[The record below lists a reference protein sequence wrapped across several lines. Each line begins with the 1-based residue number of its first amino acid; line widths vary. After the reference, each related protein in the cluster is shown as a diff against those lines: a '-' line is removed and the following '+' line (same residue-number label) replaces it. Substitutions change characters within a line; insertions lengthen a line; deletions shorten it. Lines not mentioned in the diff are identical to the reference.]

1 MVMSNAAPGFEKYPD
16 HTVTLEPVTGSV
28 RIEVL
33 GQTIAETVAAIW
45 LNESRYPPVVYV
57 PRGDV
62 RFGLLR
68 DSDTTTYCPFK
79 GAARYWSLQVGDD
92 FIGDVAWGYDS
103 PYDEVAALADH
114 VAFYPDRVGAIL
126 LEGKPL

>member
-1 MVMSNAAPGFEKYPD
+1 MPNNNAAPGFKDYPD
-16 HTVTLEPVTGSV
+16 HTVTLEPVLGSV
-28 RIEVL
+28 RVEVF

-45 LNESRYPPVVYV
+45 LKESRYAPVVYV

-79 GAARYWSLQVGDD
+79 GTARYWGLQIGDD
-92 FIGDVAWGYDS
+92 FVGDGVWGYDS
-103 PYDEVAALADH
+103 PFDEVAVLADY
-114 VAFYPDRVGAIL
+114 VAFYPDRVGAIMLDGQL
-126 LEGKPL
+126 L